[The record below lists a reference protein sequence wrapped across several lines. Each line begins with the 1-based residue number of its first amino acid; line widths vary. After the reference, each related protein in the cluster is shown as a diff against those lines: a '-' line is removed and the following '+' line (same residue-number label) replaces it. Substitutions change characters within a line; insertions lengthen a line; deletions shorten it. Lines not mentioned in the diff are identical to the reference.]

1 MQNLTPEEKALLDD
15 FLLDGEDFC
24 DLVGTEKELP
34 IVRSLAEKKYVE
46 YHDCLGKQAF
56 PGFVSA
62 YKTPVQK
69 WIKFIEDIYY
79 DGTIPA
85 NELSDEEKQQV
96 LEYLKLKFGL

>member
-1 MQNLTPEEKALLDD
+1 MPDLTPEEKALLDD

-24 DLVGTEKELP
+24 DLVVTGEELP
-34 IVRSLAEKKYVE
+34 IVRSLVEKKYVE
-46 YHDCLGKQAF
+46 YYDCLGKQAYV
-56 PGFVSA
+56 GFVSA
-62 YKTPVQK
+62 YKTPLQK
-69 WIKFIEDIYY
+69 WIKFIEDTYY